1 MYWAK
6 LPRSGSIQLSS
17 SALTHLFALDAQLS
31 PNQAWIDCISQAM
44 ITHLDWKYIHQTLV
58 PQLLKNQSIGKIH
71 AKLMDYCQQYLQ
83 QRVDQPPQ
91 PPKDW
96 QRALPDTQNNVQVWQ
111 MLADFMQSATEE
123 IFDYRKNQAERTLV
137 ENAIRN
143 TTVDLAMETIR
154 KGSPHTLRLMKTQAS
169 YERLLRNW
177 EQDVWLLRK
186 IKSKST
192 S

>member
-1 MYWAK
+1 
-6 LPRSGSIQLSS
+6 
-17 SALTHLFALDAQLS
+17 
-31 PNQAWIDCISQAM
+31 
-44 ITHLDWKYIHQTLV
+44 
-58 PQLLKNQSIGKIH
+58 
-71 AKLMDYCQQYLQ
+71 
-83 QRVDQPPQ
+83 
-91 PPKDW
+91 
-96 QRALPDTQNNVQVWQ
+96 